1 MIDKNS
7 ELLSFERELW
17 ERGFSFIAGVDEAGR
32 GPLAG
37 PVVAAAVAVRSS
49 EVAFPDVFDSK
60 QLSAKKRLELR
71 NALLASP
78 DFIVSVE
85 EICAEEIDSIN
96 ILRATH
102 KAMAGALAKI
112 AGVQFALVD
121 GLPAKGLP
129 CPHKAIVKGD
139 SRSAL
144 VAAAS
149 IVAKVRRDE
158 LMDEFAFQFPGY
170 GFERHKG
177 YGTAGHVEAVK
188 RLGPCAIHRRSFE
201 PIKSMFAA
209 AELF

>member
-7 ELLSFERELW
+7 GLLSFEMELW
-17 ERGFSFIAGVDEAGR
+17 GRGFSFIAGVDEAGR

-37 PVVAAAVAVRSS
+37 PVVAAAVAVRSP

-71 NALLASP
+71 NALLADSE
-78 DFIVSVE
+78 FIVSVE
-85 EICAEEIDSIN
+85 EISAEEIDRIN

-129 CPHKAIVKGD
+129 CPHKAIAKGD

-149 IVAKVRRDE
+149 IVAKVHRDE
-158 LMDEFAFQFPGY
+158 LMDEFALRFPGY

-188 RLGPCAIHRRSFE
+188 RLGPCPIHRRSFE